1 MRKVSNFRSRRLA
14 SAVPTLVSKSW
25 LGRSLSRHL
34 SVVALVLVLLGEA
47 VVAGFVMRDLGRS
60 YATVENMYNGSVQGL
75 LRVGDMQYEA
85 QETRRSTLYALTTND
100 GNLQVSYADQSRD
113 ADRRVT
119 EGIAQYL
126 TNARSAQEARAGHQL
141 AKDWTDYLRVRDEVL
156 GLTLEGSPKEAVHL
170 DLNLGVSKFDRVRR
184 DLDDVKR
191 SYDAEASQQV
201 ATVAEA
207 SRTSMA
213 RLTAALVAGLFL

>member
-1 MRKVSNFRSRRLA
+1 
-14 SAVPTLVSKSW
+14 
-25 LGRSLSRHL
+25 
-34 SVVALVLVLLGEA
+34 
-47 VVAGFVMRDLGRS
+47 
-60 YATVENMYNGSVQGL
+60 MYNGSVQGL

-126 TNARSAQEARAGHQL
+126 ANARTAQETRSGEQL

-156 GLTLEGSPKEAVHL
+156 GLILEGSPKEAVH
-170 DLNLGVSKFDRVRR
+170 
-184 DLDDVKR
+184 
-191 SYDAEASQQV
+191 
-201 ATVAEA
+201 
-207 SRTSMA
+207 
-213 RLTAALVAGLFL
+213 